1 LGQPWENETG
11 YSKAEIQKENQ
22 RAECMKIVFMGT
34 PEFAL
39 PTLKA
44 LHHSSHS
51 ILTVITQPDS
61 LKGRGQKLLVSP
73 IKQYALENRLS
84 ILQPKTVN
92 SPEFIE
98 SLKKNR
104 PDIIIVV
111 AFGQILSEHFLKI
124 PKQFCIN
131 LHSSLLPKYQGA
143 APIHRAILNGDNK
156 SGVTTMI
163 MDKGMDTGDIL
174 LVQETSINLTDNAQT
189 LHHTLSKIGGT
200 LVLETIKRLEENTLL
215 PVPQDHSQATY
226 ASKLKKEEGL
236 IDWEQPATILSNQVR
251 GLTPWPGTYTLLNK
265 KRLRILKV
273 QVDEGTLD
281 DNPGKV
287 ARVTDL
293 GIEVG
298 TGQGRLV
305 ITELQLEGKKNMS
318 VKSFLAGHKIER
330 GTLFD
335 SIPNQS

>member
-1 LGQPWENETG
+1 MN
-11 YSKAEIQKENQ
+11 
-22 RAECMKIVFMGT
+22 IVFMGT
-34 PEFAL
+34 PEFAI

-51 ILTVITQPDS
+51 IQTVITQADKP
-61 LKGRGQKLLVSP
+61 KGRGQKLVLSP
-73 IKQYALENRLS
+73 VKQYALDSKLP

-92 SPEFIE
+92 EPEFIE

-111 AFGQILSEHFLKI
+111 AFGQILSDNFLKI
-124 PKQFCIN
+124 PIQFCVN
-131 LHSSLLPKYQGA
+131 LHSSLLPKYRGA
-143 APIHRAILNGDNK
+143 APIHRAVLNGDNK

-174 LVQETSINLTDNAQT
+174 LMQETPINETDNAQT
-189 LHHTLSKIGGT
+189 LHDILSKLGGT
-200 LVLETIKRLEENTLL
+200 LVLETLKRLEENTLL
-215 PVPQDHSQATY
+215 PVPQDHNQATY
-226 ASKLKKEEGL
+226 APKLKKEEGL
-236 IDWEQPATILSNQVR
+236 IRWELPAATLLNQVR

-265 KRLRILKV
+265 KRLRIIKV
-273 QVDEGTLD
+273 QVDKGTLD
-281 DNPGKV
+281 DIPGKV

-305 ITELQLEGKKNMS
+305 INELQPEGKKSMS
-318 VKSFLAGHKIER
+318 AKSFLAGHKIKR

-335 SIPNQS
+335 LTPNQS

>member
-1 LGQPWENETG
+1 MN
-11 YSKAEIQKENQ
+11 
-22 RAECMKIVFMGT
+22 IVFMGT

-51 ILTVITQPDS
+51 IQAVITQADKP
-61 LKGRGQKLLVSP
+61 KGRGQKIFVSP
-73 IKQYALENRLS
+73 VKQYALDSNLP

-92 SPEFIE
+92 DTTFIE
-98 SLKKNR
+98 SIKENR
-104 PDIIIVV
+104 PDIIVVV
-111 AFGQILSEHFLKI
+111 AFGQILNENFLKI
-124 PKQFCIN
+124 PRQFCIN
-131 LHSSLLPKYQGA
+131 LHSSLLPKYRGA
-143 APIHRAILNGDNK
+143 APIHRAILNGDIK

-174 LVQETSINLTDNAQT
+174 LMQETPINQTDNAQT
-189 LHHTLSKIGGT
+189 LHDTLSEMGGT

-215 PVPQDHSQATY
+215 PVPQDHNQATY
-226 ASKLKKEEGL
+226 ATKLKKEEGL
-236 IDWEQPATILSNQVR
+236 ICWELSAATLLNQVR

-265 KRLRILKV
+265 KRLRIIKV
-273 QVDEGTLD
+273 QVEKGTIND
-281 DNPGKV
+281 RPGKV
-287 ARVTDL
+287 ARVSDI

-305 ITELQLEGKKNMS
+305 INELQPEGKKSMS
-318 VKSFLAGHKIER
+318 AKSFLAGNKIKQ

-335 SIPNQS
+335 LTPNQS

>member
-1 LGQPWENETG
+1 MN
-11 YSKAEIQKENQ
+11 I
-22 RAECMKIVFMGT
+22 IFMGT

-51 ILTVITQPDS
+51 VLAVITQPDKP
-61 LKGRGQKLLVSP
+61 KGRGQKLIVSP
-73 IKQYALENRLS
+73 IKQYALDSNLPL
-84 ILQPKTVN
+84 LQPATVN
-92 SPEFIE
+92 DPEFIE

-111 AFGQILSEHFLKI
+111 AFGQIMSETFLKI

-131 LHSSLLPKYQGA
+131 LHSSLLPKYRGA
-143 APIHRAILNGDNK
+143 APIHRAILNGDTK

-174 LVQETSINLTDNAQT
+174 LMQETPIHETDNAQT
-189 LHHTLSKIGGT
+189 LHDTLSELGGA
-200 LVLETIKRLEENTLL
+200 LVLETLKRLEENTLL
-215 PVPQDHSQATY
+215 PVPQDHGQATY
-226 ASKLKKEEGL
+226 AAKLKKEEGL
-236 IDWEQPATILSNQVR
+236 IKWGQSATTLSNQVR
-251 GLTPWPGTYTLLNK
+251 GLTPWPGTFTLLNK

-273 QVDEGTLD
+273 QVAEGVPD
-281 DNPGKV
+281 DTPGKI
-287 ARVTDL
+287 ARVTDM

-305 ITELQLEGKKNMS
+305 ITELQPEGKKVMS
-318 VKSFLAGHKIER
+318 AKSFLAGHKIER
-330 GTLFD
+330 GN
-335 SIPNQS
+335 PV